1 MRLIALL
8 TAVFLAAACDPEMPR
23 TASTTPQLDAA
34 LLDEEGAQ
42 LAARATA
49 GSDNARFGAALINLE
64 SGELWALNGS
74 ERFPMMSVFKAPLGA
89 AVLAEVD
96 AGRLDL
102 GETINLTDEDLSP
115 PYSPVADAY
124 PGRRAYTVAQLLEL
138 AVGQSD
144 NTAADVLMRRIGG
157 PGVVTAWLRSHKIED
172 MRVDRYER
180 QIQPELAG
188 LDSFRPEW
196 KGESAYGSVHRGVP
210 DDRRFAATLAYM
222 RDPRD
227 TSTPR
232 GALLFLSKLSAGEL
246 LSETSTERLL
256 RIMTE
261 TPSGADRLKAG
272 LPAGAKLAHKTG
284 TARTD
289 FGMNPA
295 ANDIG
300 VVTLPDGRRYA
311 MAVFISGSSLA
322 PEARADVFADFARL
336 AVRAAG

>member
-8 TAVFLAAACDPEMPR
+8 AALCMAAACDPGMPR

-34 LLDEEGAQ
+34 LLNEEGAS

-49 GSDNARFGAALINLE
+49 GADNARFGAALINLE
-64 SGELWALNGS
+64 SGELWAFNGS
-74 ERFPMMSVFKAPLGA
+74 EPFPMMSVFKAPLGA

-102 GETINLTDEDLSP
+102 EETLNLTDEDLSP
-115 PYSPVADAY
+115 PYSAVADAY
-124 PGRRAYTVAQLLEL
+124 PGRRAYTVGQLLEL
-138 AVGQSD
+138 AVADSD

-157 PGVVTAWLRSHKIED
+157 PGVVTAWLRSHNIED

-196 KGESAYGSVHRGVP
+196 KGESAYGPVHRGVP

-232 GALLFLSKLSAGEL
+232 AALLFLSKLAAGEL
-246 LSETSTERLL
+246 LSEASTERLL

-261 TPSGADRLKAG
+261 TPTGADRLKAG
-272 LPAGAKLAHKTG
+272 LPPGARLAHKTG

-295 ANDIG
+295 TNDIG
-300 VVTLPDGRRYA
+300 IVTLPDGRLYA
-311 MAVFISGSSLA
+311 MAVFLSGSPLE
-322 PEARADVFADFARL
+322 EAAREAVFADFARL
-336 AVRAAG
+336 AVRAVG